1 MIPDEFNDFVFKALH
16 ERENKYV
23 SKKSIKMNIKPK
35 FVSLFRDSP
44 FISSKIVTLI
54 RIESTGKFYHHVKS
68 SQDIRKQKIQSESL
82 KREAEQKKRANDIR
96 DERLQQLEGQ
106 LEEFNKLKGECNEY
120 KEKLSALYNEGIID
134 LEGEIVNRGRH
145 NREHEEESK
154 SENSDM

>member
-1 MIPDEFNDFVFKALH
+1 
-16 ERENKYV
+16 
-23 SKKSIKMNIKPK
+23 MNIKPE

-54 RIESTGKFYHHVKS
+54 RIEITGKFYHHVKS
-68 SQDIRKQKIQSESL
+68 SRDRRKQKIQSESL

-96 DERLQQLEGQ
+96 DERLEQLEGQ

-120 KEKLSALYNEGIID
+120 KEKLSALYNEGIVE

-145 NREHEEESK
+145 NREHEEVSK